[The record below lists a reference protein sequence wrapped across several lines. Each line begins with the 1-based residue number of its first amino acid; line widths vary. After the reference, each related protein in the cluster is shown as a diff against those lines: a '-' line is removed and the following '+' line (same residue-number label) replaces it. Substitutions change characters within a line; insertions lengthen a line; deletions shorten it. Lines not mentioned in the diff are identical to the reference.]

1 MNSATGSSWINQVE
15 PWLAFLTDQML
26 RRGLHKS
33 VQALE
38 AGIRAWVDAWNQ
50 DPRSFIWAEPT
61 VASNDRTSWERERW
75 TSSASELSVHS

>member
-26 RRGLHKS
+26 RSGLHKS

-50 DPRSFIWAEPT
+50 DPRSFIWTKTADGILDSP
-61 VASNDRTSWERERW
+61 AKYLARISGPG
-75 TSSASELSVHS
+75 HQ